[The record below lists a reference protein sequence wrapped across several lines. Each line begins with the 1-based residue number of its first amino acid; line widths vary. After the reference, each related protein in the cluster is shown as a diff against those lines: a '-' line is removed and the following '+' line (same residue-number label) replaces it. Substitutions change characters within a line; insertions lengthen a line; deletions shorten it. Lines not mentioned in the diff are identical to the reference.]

1 MQVAKQLHPNALETS
16 PEKSLAGVRFFE
28 TSRSLRRSLAS
39 VNPNCRNIAIFHHV
53 TLGISG
59 LQWGVARASRT
70 ASCIRPILDKLSN
83 VIVYFIR
90 LTLVYRTKFT
100 LERNTN
106 LCVHGTDRKSWLAL
120 SSTFHPTSCEQNRLH
135 CTAVNTNSARFH
147 LSTVNPEVEERGKYT
162 CAVPTKKSRSFVKLK
177 LRMFLRQV

>member
-59 LQWGVARASRT
+59 L
-70 ASCIRPILDKLSN
+70 
-83 VIVYFIR
+83 
-90 LTLVYRTKFT
+90 
-100 LERNTN
+100 
-106 LCVHGTDRKSWLAL
+106 
-120 SSTFHPTSCEQNRLH
+120 H